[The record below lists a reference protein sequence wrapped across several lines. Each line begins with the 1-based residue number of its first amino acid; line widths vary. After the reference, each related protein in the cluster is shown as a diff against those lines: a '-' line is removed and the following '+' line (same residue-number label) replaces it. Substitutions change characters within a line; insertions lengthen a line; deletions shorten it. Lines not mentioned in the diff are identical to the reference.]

1 MNKNKLTITV
11 DKKRAEKETQLMLK
25 KSDLQHSEA
34 ARALEAMLEEDSEN
48 PSLWLELA
56 KELSKQMLYLES
68 VQAVSTALTLD
79 PFNWELLR
87 YRAGKYLGLNRAEEA
102 ASELELASR
111 LKSGSW
117 DILYHLG
124 LSYYLCGR
132 FEKASTVYK
141 QCLEVTEKGDMNLVA
156 IVNWLYLT
164 LRRMDRREEAEKVLL
179 LVDEKTS
186 AGENQVYKDM
196 VLSYKGIIT
205 EAEAMTFD
213 NEEFKNVEFVTRG
226 YGIAMQRYF
235 KEDKAGCKEL
245 LRQICAV
252 DEYWNAFGY
261 IAACRETET
270 NRLKLQ

>member
-1 MNKNKLTITV
+1 MDKNKLTITV
-11 DKKRAEKETQLMLK
+11 DKRRADKATQLLLR
-25 KSDLQHSEA
+25 KSDLEHSSA
-34 ARALEAMLEEDSEN
+34 AKALEDKLADDGEN
-48 PSLWLELA
+48 AALWLELA
-56 KELSKQMLYLES
+56 KELSKQMLYIES
-68 VQAVSTALTLD
+68 IQAVSTALSLD
-79 PFNWELLR
+79 PFNWELIR

-132 FEKASTVYK
+132 FEKAADVYR
-141 QCLEVTEKGDMNLVA
+141 QCLAVTDRGDMNLVA

-164 LRRMDRREEAEKVLL
+164 LKRMDRREEAAQVLL
-179 LVDEKTS
+179 LVDENTE

-196 VLSYKGIIT
+196 VMSYKGIIT

-213 NEEFKNVEFVTRG
+213 NEEFKSVEFVTRG
-226 YGIAMQRYF
+226 YGIAINRYF
-235 KEDKAGCKEL
+235 NRDKDGCKQL
-245 LRQICAV
+245 LHQICQN

-261 IAACRETET
+261 IAACREIEA
-270 NRLKLQ
+270 NRLKL